1 MSSPDSRQVSLA
13 PAAGDDDELYA
24 LLSELF
30 GRAIATDRYENNEA
44 IDTIFQAVQD
54 GLLTPEEAT
63 DIVPGKMLWR
73 KLCETRDSQ
82 RRSSGGRVPINML

>member
-1 MSSPDSRQVSLA
+1 MSPPDSRQVSLA
-13 PAAGDDDELYA
+13 PAAGDDELDA

-54 GLLTPEEAT
+54 GL
-63 DIVPGKMLWR
+63 
-73 KLCETRDSQ
+73 
-82 RRSSGGRVPINML
+82 

>member
-13 PAAGDDDELYA
+13 PAAGDDESDA

-63 DIVPGKMLWR
+63 DIVLGKMLWR
-73 KLCETRDSQ
+73 
-82 RRSSGGRVPINML
+82 